1 MRKKIL
7 LIEGNRKV
15 LEILAFALGREG
27 YEIIRSDD
35 GLTGIR
41 LAEEQSPDL
50 IVLDLMPSTVSD
62 CDVMSTLD
70 VCRSLRQEN
79 IKATILA
86 FTISEEEKDELRDA
100 GADDYIHKPFTMR
113 ELLSKV
119 RTNTWHLVMPTVGR
133 AGIKKRQ
140 MIGRIIIDP
149 EQLLVLRDGKALDLT
164 QREYDLLSFLAREPG
179 KVFSREE
186 LLRHVWDYTSY
197 MGDIRAV
204 DVGIRRLREKI
215 EDDPANPTIIIT
227 KRGRGYFIASGL

>member
-119 RTNTWHLVMPTVGR
+119 RTNTSVAYGKEIDARMYLWETIFRFLNPKEVYE
-133 AGIKKRQ
+133 KF
-140 MIGRIIIDP
+140 MIDETISKLY
-149 EQLLVLRDGKALDLT
+149 QYTLL
-164 QREYDLLSFLAREPG
+164 F
-179 KVFSREE
+179 
-186 LLRHVWDYTSY
+186 
-197 MGDIRAV
+197 
-204 DVGIRRLREKI
+204 
-215 EDDPANPTIIIT
+215 
-227 KRGRGYFIASGL
+227 